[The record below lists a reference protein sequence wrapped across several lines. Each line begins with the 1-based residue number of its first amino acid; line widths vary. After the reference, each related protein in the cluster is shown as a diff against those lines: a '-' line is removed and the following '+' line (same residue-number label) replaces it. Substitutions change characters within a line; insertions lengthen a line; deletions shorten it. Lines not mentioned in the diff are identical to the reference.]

1 MITDYKHCDHQANKL
16 SGVLVPSSSTTMS
29 GSVLDQAMNEVSDKR
44 WSVRLLPVPD
54 TFAKEREVNNSI
66 ADFVAGVCRPLDPQ
80 VVKSV
85 AVLFD
90 SHVSIPEFASTST
103 LTKPVA
109 ENNVSILP
117 SPIQFAMPP
126 PNTAKVEI
134 IVDNSGDGF
143 VSVLKI
149 IYFEKPVP
157 TNIALKLCSGHAHV
171 PVFRQGPWTVKKGI
185 QRALSKVA
193 GSHVQVACARG
204 QARAKVAA
212 LRVCPM
218 VAGGRRTLCR
228 YPLHQ

>member
-1 MITDYKHCDHQANKL
+1 
-16 SGVLVPSSSTTMS
+16 
-29 GSVLDQAMNEVSDKR
+29 MNEVSDKR

-117 SPIQFAMPP
+117 SPTQFAMPP

-143 VSVLKI
+143 VTVLKI

-157 TNIALKLCSGHAHV
+157 TNIALKAMQWSCSCACLPTGALDCKERH
-171 PVFRQGPWTVKKGI
+171 PESTQQGCRQS
-185 QRALSKVA
+185 R
-193 GSHVQVACARG
+193 QVACPSRTSTSKGCSAPR
-204 QARAKVAA
+204 
-212 LRVCPM
+212 LPN
-218 VAGGRRTLCR
+218 GRRRTTNSL
-228 YPLHQ
+228 PVSATSMSTHQNAMDSTSRPTGY